1 MTWMIIRLILSLGF
15 VALVLFYAA
24 RLAKK
29 RGLGQGNGVI
39 EVVARQRM
47 GRSSTVNVV
56 RVADLVLVVGATEE
70 QVTLLAEVDP
80 EAVEQSLRE
89 RRVARVGAH
98 SAVAEPV
105 AVGAPALAARSAS
118 LRRPRRFGVR
128 PRRLGDVRPPA
139 ARADGPQV
147 MTASVRALARP
158 GSTRARVALVLL
170 LAVLCTVAAFLLA
183 GPASAAPGD
192 PVDPTA
198 PVAPTV
204 PAVPG
209 DGNVDISIGDGSPSS
224 SITLILAITVLS
236 IAPSVL
242 LLATSFTKIIVVL
255 ALTRNALG
263 LPMSPP
269 NQVLTGLALFLTL
282 FVMGPVFSDIND
294 VAVQPYM
301 DGTMTVSQAY
311 DAGVVPL
318 RGFLLEN
325 TREDELQ
332 LMIGL
337 SGEEA
342 PASAEEV
349 SMTTLIPA
357 FVLSE
362 LKSAFI
368 IGLVVFIPFLV
379 LDMLV
384 SAALMAMGMMMV
396 PPTIVSL
403 PFKLLLFV
411 VVDGWALI
419 TTALVGSYG
428 GSG

>member
-1 MTWMIIRLILSLGF
+1 MTAAVRGGQRLAV
-15 VALVLFYAA
+15 VALL
-24 RLAKK
+24 
-29 RGLGQGNGVI
+29 GL
-39 EVVARQRM
+39 
-47 GRSSTVNVV
+47 
-56 RVADLVLVVGATEE
+56 L
-70 QVTLLAEVDP
+70 
-80 EAVEQSLRE
+80 
-89 RRVARVGAH
+89 
-98 SAVAEPV
+98 V
-105 AVGAPALAARSAS
+105 AVL
-118 LRRPRRFGVR
+118 
-128 PRRLGDVRPPA
+128 
-139 ARADGPQV
+139 
-147 MTASVRALARP
+147 
-158 GSTRARVALVLL
+158 LVS
-170 LAVLCTVAAFLLA
+170 LA
-183 GPASAAPGD
+183 GAAEA
-192 PVDPTA
+192 A
-198 PVAPTV
+198 PVAPAPPVAPT
-204 PAVPG
+204 APG
-209 DGNVDISIGDGSPSS
+209 DGTVSINVGGGSGTSAV
-224 SITLILAITVLS
+224 TLILAITVLS

-263 LPMSPP
+263 LPSSPP
-269 NQVLTGLALFLTL
+269 NQVLTGIALFLTL
-282 FVMGPVFSDIND
+282 FVMGPVFSDINEL
-294 VAVQPYM
+294 AVQPYM
-301 DGTMTVSQAY
+301 DGAMSVSQAY

-318 RGFLLEN
+318 RDFLLGN

-342 PASAEEV
+342 PADETAV

-384 SAALMAMGMMMV
+384 SASLMAMGMMMV
-396 PPTIVSL
+396 PPTVVSL

>member
-1 MTWMIIRLILSLGF
+1 MT
-15 VALVLFYAA
+15 
-24 RLAKK
+24 
-29 RGLGQGNGVI
+29 
-39 EVVARQRM
+39 
-47 GRSSTVNVV
+47 
-56 RVADLVLVVGATEE
+56 
-70 QVTLLAEVDP
+70 
-80 EAVEQSLRE
+80 
-89 RRVARVGAH
+89 
-98 SAVAEPV
+98 
-105 AVGAPALAARSAS
+105 APA
-118 LRRPRRFGVR
+118 
-128 PRRLGDVRPPA
+128 RRLVAPA
-139 ARADGPQV
+139 AP
-147 MTASVRALARP
+147 
-158 GSTRARVALVLL
+158 STRRRAALVLL
-170 LAVLCTVAAFLLA
+170 LALLSTVALALLA
-183 GPASAAPGD
+183 GPASAAPTS
-192 PVDPTA
+192 PVEPTA
-198 PVAPTV
+198 PVSPV
-204 PAVPG
+204 VPG
-209 DGNVDISIGDGSPSS
+209 DGNVDISIGDGSPST

-236 IAPSVL
+236 VAPSVL

-255 ALTRNALG
+255 GLTRNALG
-263 LPMSPP
+263 LPTSPP
-269 NQVLTGLALFLTL
+269 NQVLTGIALFLTL
-282 FVMGPVFSDIND
+282 FVMGPVFGEIND

-318 RGFLLEN
+318 RSFLLEN
-325 TREDELQ
+325 TREDELK

-337 SGEEA
+337 SGEEK
-342 PASAEEV
+342 PADESEV

-368 IGLVVFIPFLV
+368 IGLVIFIPFLV

-384 SAALMAMGMMMV
+384 SASLMAMGMMMV